1 MVVRGI
7 KIGLMCVGRGYVGD
21 GLEVAT
27 SLLAQ
32 RIKDPRLPRIQIGG
46 RVYPV
51 LRNTRYQHKIVKS
64 GASQH
69 SGWSDW

>member
-7 KIGLMCVGRGYVGD
+7 NIGLMCVGRGYVGD
-21 GLEVAT
+21 GVEVAT

-51 LRNTRYQHKIVKS
+51 LRYQHKIAKS
-64 GASQH
+64 DASQH